1 MTSNTTTDT
10 TRDSSPDSRSDS
22 SSGERC
28 LDPRIVRSRRAVLD
42 AATELLIE
50 AGPRAVTVDAVAER
64 SGVAKSTLYRHW
76 DSRTALLIDVVSS
89 NVPEPAAL
97 PPGLGFGEALRLL
110 VREVAAVL
118 GTAEWAALMPALAS
132 LKQHVP
138 ELQEISDAD
147 QERKIKALADVL
159 DIGVAEGVLPAGLDP
174 SMVATVLI
182 GPVVFS
188 VLTGR
193 HDEAEAVADF
203 AVDRFLA
210 SYGA

>member
-1 MTSNTTTDT
+1 MTSNTTTDAT
-10 TRDSSPDSRSDS
+10 CDSPSDDH
-22 SSGERC
+22 C

-42 AATELLIE
+42 AATELLVE

-76 DSRTALLIDVVSS
+76 DSRTALLIDVVST
-89 NVPEPAAL
+89 NMPEVAAP
-97 PPGLGFGEALRLL
+97 PPGLGFSEALRLL
-110 VREVAAVL
+110 VREVAVVL
-118 GTAEWAALMPALAS
+118 GDADWAALMPALLS
-132 LKQHVP
+132 LKQHMP
-138 ELQEISDAD
+138 ELRQISDAD

-159 DIGVAEGVLPAGLDP
+159 DIGVTEGVLPDGLDP

-182 GPVVFS
+182 GPVVFT

-193 HDEAEAVADF
+193 PDEAGAVADF